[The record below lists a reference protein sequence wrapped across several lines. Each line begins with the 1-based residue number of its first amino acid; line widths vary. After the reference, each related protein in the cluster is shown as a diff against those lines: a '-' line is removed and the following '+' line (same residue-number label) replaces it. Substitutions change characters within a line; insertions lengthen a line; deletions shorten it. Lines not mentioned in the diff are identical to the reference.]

1 MASGFTGPQAR
12 WLIVACVLSVLLFVG
27 VFVPSGPAATP
38 DQLAMLNS
46 GDTAWVLCATAL
58 VLFMTP
64 GLAFFYGGM
73 VRHHSVIST
82 MLQCSI
88 CLGLI
93 GMLWVM
99 VGFSLVFGDDA
110 GGFIGN
116 PWTYLYFRNVG
127 TAPNPAFA
135 PTIPFQL
142 FAMFQLKFA
151 VITPALTAGG
161 YIERIRFAPFLI
173 FIVLY
178 LFIVYCPVAHWV
190 WHPQGF
196 IRLWGVKDFAGGT
209 VVHMTSGYAAL
220 AGAMMVGPRVA
231 KVRGEEMRPNNIPFV
246 MLGTGMLWFGWFG
259 FNGGSE
265 LAADQVAT
273 RAVVNTNTATA
284 AAMVMWT
291 ALEGATG
298 HKPSAV
304 GACVGAVVGLV
315 VITPACGYVTVG
327 QSLLMGGLAAA
338 LCTAAVR
345 LMHHSKIDDGLDAW
359 ATHGVGGTLGCILT
373 GAFDPEGPLVG
384 NWSAFGYYWAA
395 IVIVAVWSFLW
406 TCLLFFAIGRV
417 TRIRLTASEEDF
429 GLDETQHNES
439 VGASGG
445 SPLAEST
452 LRYTVSSEGCG
463 PGGGDLSPSSKTTRK
478 KIGAEPEEP
487 TSPTPLRPGRSD
499 RASPVESEQDPS
511 V

>member
-1 MASGFTGPQAR
+1 
-12 WLIVACVLSVLLFVG
+12 
-27 VFVPSGPAATP
+27 
-38 DQLAMLNS
+38 
-46 GDTAWVLCATAL
+46 
-58 VLFMTP
+58 
-64 GLAFFYGGM
+64 
-73 VRHHSVIST
+73 
-82 MLQCSI
+82 
-88 CLGLI
+88 
-93 GMLWVM
+93 
-99 VGFSLVFGDDA
+99 
-110 GGFIGN
+110 
-116 PWTYLYFRNVG
+116 
-127 TAPNPAFA
+127 
-135 PTIPFQL
+135 
-142 FAMFQLKFA
+142 
-151 VITPALTAGG
+151 
-161 YIERIRFAPFLI
+161 
-173 FIVLY
+173 
-178 LFIVYCPVAHWV
+178 
-190 WHPQGF
+190 
-196 IRLWGVKDFAGGT
+196 
-209 VVHMTSGYAAL
+209 
-220 AGAMMVGPRVA
+220 
-231 KVRGEEMRPNNIPFV
+231 MRPNNIPFV

-327 QSLLMGGLAAA
+327 QSLLMGGFAAA

-384 NWSAFGYYWAA
+384 NWIAFGYYWAA

-499 RASPVESEQDPS
+499 GASPVESEQDPS